1 MAKSATSSRKVTTTL
16 SDFTMDFSF
25 TSHSPQQTI
34 EFGRQFGSQLKGGEV
49 IALCG
54 PLGSGKTH
62 LIKGIVSGL
71 DAEDAANE
79 VTSPTFVLVNEY
91 SGGSTSLT
99 ESRLDVFHIDA
110 YRINSLA
117 EFEQI
122 GFDDYCYPS
131 SVVLIE
137 WADKIES
144 TLAGISYIKI
154 ELGHLGDNNRS
165 IRVTCIPD
173 YIRF

>member
-1 MAKSATSSRKVTTTL
+1 
-16 SDFTMDFSF
+16 MDFSF

-34 EFGRQFGSQLKGGEV
+34 KFGRRFGLQLKGGEV

-62 LIKGIVSGL
+62 LIKGIVRGL
-71 DAEDAANE
+71 GVEDADNE

-91 SGGSTSLT
+91 SG
-99 ESRLDVFHIDA
+99 RLDIFHVDA
-110 YRINSLA
+110 YRINSIA

-122 GFDDYCYPS
+122 GFDDYCYPG

-137 WADKIES
+137 WADKIEKA
-144 TLAGISYIKI
+144 LAGINYIKI
-154 ELGHLGDNNRS
+154 EMSHLGPTRRA
-165 IRVTCIPD
+165 IRITNSPD
-173 YIRF
+173 YIRC

>member
-1 MAKSATSSRKVTTTL
+1 MSFV
-16 SDFTMDFSF
+16 MDFCIATNSAEE
-25 TSHSPQQTI
+25 TI
-34 EFGRQFGSQLKGGEV
+34 KFGETLGRQLKGGEV

-71 DAEDAANE
+71 GAEDAANE

-91 SGGSTSLT
+91 TG
-99 ESRLDVFHIDA
+99 RLDIFHIDA
-110 YRINSLA
+110 YRLDSIA
-117 EFEQI
+117 QFEQI
-122 GFDDYCYPS
+122 GFDDYCYPG

-137 WADKIES
+137 WADKIAS
-144 TLAGISYIKI
+144 AIKDISCIRIKLA
-154 ELGHLGDNNRS
+154 HLEQNRRS
-165 IRVTCIPD
+165 ICITGTPD

>member
-1 MAKSATSSRKVTTTL
+1 
-16 SDFTMDFSF
+16 MDFSF
-25 TSHSPQQTI
+25 TTDSPQKTI
-34 EFGRQFGSQLKGGEV
+34 EIGRRFGSQLRGEEV
-49 IALCG
+49 IGVCG

-71 DAEDAANE
+71 GGKDSANE

-99 ESRLDVFHIDA
+99 PRQLDVFHIDA
-110 YRINSLA
+110 YRINSIA

-122 GFDDYCYPS
+122 GFDDYCYPG

-137 WADKIES
+137 WADKIEQA
-144 TLAGISYIKI
+144 LAGVKYAKI
-154 ELGHLGDNNRS
+154 ELEHLGLSSRS
-165 IRVTCIPD
+165 IRITNAPH
-173 YIRF
+173 YIRL

>member
-1 MAKSATSSRKVTTTL
+1 
-16 SDFTMDFSF
+16 MDFSF

-34 EFGRQFGSQLKGGEV
+34 KFGQQFGSQLKGGEV

-62 LIKGIVSGL
+62 LIKGIVEGIG
-71 DAEDAANE
+71 AEDATTE

-91 SGGSTSLT
+91 SG
-99 ESRLDVFHIDA
+99 RLDVFHIDA
-110 YRINSLA
+110 YRINSLL

-122 GFDDYCYPS
+122 GFDDYCYPG

-137 WADKIES
+137 WADKIIEALS
-144 TLAGISYIKI
+144 GVKYIKI
-154 ELGHLGDNNRS
+154 ELEHLGSDHRT
-165 IRVTCIPD
+165 IRITNAPD
-173 YIRF
+173 YIRL

>member
-1 MAKSATSSRKVTTTL
+1 
-16 SDFTMDFSF
+16 MDFSF

-34 EFGRQFGSQLKGGEV
+34 KFGQQFGSQLKGGEV

-71 DAEDAANE
+71 GAEGTANE

-91 SGGSTSLT
+91 T
-99 ESRLDVFHIDA
+99 SRLDVFHIDA
-110 YRINSLA
+110 YRLDSIA
-117 EFEQI
+117 QFEQI
-122 GFDDYCYPS
+122 GFDDYCYPG

-137 WADKIES
+137 WADKIEKA
-144 TLAGISYIKI
+144 LAGVNFIKI
-154 ELGHLGDNNRS
+154 ELSHLGGDHRAIS
-165 IRVTCIPD
+165 ITNTPD

>member
-1 MAKSATSSRKVTTTL
+1 
-16 SDFTMDFSF
+16 MDFSI
-25 TSHSPQQTI
+25 TTDSPNQTI
-34 EFGRQFGSQLKGGEV
+34 KFGIQFGSQLRGGEV

-62 LIKGIVSGL
+62 LIKGIVEGL
-71 DAEDAANE
+71 GAKDAAHE

-99 ESRLDVFHIDA
+99 TSRLDIYHIDA

-122 GFDDYCYPS
+122 GFDDYCFPG

-137 WADKIES
+137 WADKVES
-144 TLAGISYIKI
+144 ALKGIKYIRI
-154 ELGHLGDNNRS
+154 ELAHAGQNSRTIHIENA
-165 IRVTCIPD
+165 PE
-173 YIRF
+173 YIVCQIN

>member
-1 MAKSATSSRKVTTTL
+1 
-16 SDFTMDFSF
+16 MDFSF

-34 EFGRQFGSQLKGGEV
+34 KFGQQFGSQLKGGEV

-54 PLGSGKTH
+54 PLGSGKTN

-71 DAEDAANE
+71 GAEETANQ

-99 ESRLDVFHIDA
+99 TGRLDIFHIDA
-110 YRINSLA
+110 YRINSIS

-122 GFDDYCYPS
+122 GFDDYCYPG

-137 WADKIES
+137 WADKIIEALS
-144 TLAGISYIKI
+144 GVKYIKI
-154 ELGHLGDNNRS
+154 ELSHLGEDHRA
-165 IRVTCIPD
+165 IRITDTPD
-173 YIRF
+173 YIRL

>member
-1 MAKSATSSRKVTTTL
+1 
-16 SDFTMDFSF
+16 MDFSF

-34 EFGRQFGSQLKGGEV
+34 KFGQQFGSQLKGGEV
-49 IALCG
+49 VALCG

-71 DAEDAANE
+71 GAEDAANE

-91 SGGSTSLT
+91 TG
-99 ESRLDVFHIDA
+99 RLDVFHIDA
-110 YRINSLA
+110 YRLDSIA
-117 EFEQI
+117 QFEQI
-122 GFDDYCYPS
+122 GFDDYCYPG

-137 WADKIES
+137 WADKIEKA
-144 TLAGISYIKI
+144 LVGVNYIKI
-154 ELGHLGDNNRS
+154 ELAHLGADHRA
-165 IRVTCIPD
+165 IRITIAPD